1 LVLFFNSRL
10 KLFQGKL
17 HSRWSDPFE
26 VKKAVPYAAVEVR
39 MEATG
44 TFKVN
49 GSWLK
54 HYITGELIDGKVT
67 HNLPDVASS

>member
-1 LVLFFNSRL
+1 
-10 KLFQGKL
+10 
-17 HSRWSDPFE
+17 
-26 VKKAVPYAAVEVR
+26 VKKAFPYAAVVVR